1 MVQAENKVVVLPEAG
16 SQLYTYA
23 SLVCYIQPQV
33 GNVRWIT
40 PDETNVLSIQP
51 SGQYFITQGD
61 VATISGENKYASIL
75 IIEDVSYKNAGFYL
89 CEAMDEDD
97 CSDFPKF
104 AIIEL
109 VLKREWGI
117 LITLG
122 DLGWNYG
129 CKMYA

>member
-109 VLKREWGI
+109 VLKRE
-117 LITLG
+117 
-122 DLGWNYG
+122 
-129 CKMYA
+129 